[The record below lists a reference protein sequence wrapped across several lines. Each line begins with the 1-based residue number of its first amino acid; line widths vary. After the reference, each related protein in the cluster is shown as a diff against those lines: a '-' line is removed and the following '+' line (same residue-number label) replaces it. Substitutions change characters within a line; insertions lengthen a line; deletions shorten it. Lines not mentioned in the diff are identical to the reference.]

1 MLSTARFTSDKAET
15 YFTQM
20 VRHFGHK
27 IKVTAQGNQA
37 KLTFICGTGW
47 LTVSADTLDL
57 RAEAADDLLM
67 RETKSVLER
76 HLLRFAHREDP
87 QPLVWSENR

>member
-1 MLSTARFTSDKAET
+1 MLSTAQFTSDKAEA

-27 IKVTAQGNQA
+27 IKVTAQDNQA
-37 KLTFICGTGW
+37 ELTFICGTGR
-47 LTVSADTLDL
+47 LVVSNDTLTL
-57 RAEAADDLLM
+57 QAEAADDLLM
-67 RETKSVLER
+67 RETKSVMER

-87 QPLVWSENR
+87 APLVWSD